1 MTAPERATD
10 IETQAAEWIGRRELD
25 NWSEDDNRALKA
37 WLDASLAHRVAFVR
51 LETSWKRTER
61 LAAFRTP
68 MREQQRIEHTKPGWT
83 LLFRA
88 VAATAVLAVVGAAA
102 ATYMV
107 RDNTREF
114 STPIGGHE
122 VITLTDGSSVEL
134 NTDTVLRTRG
144 RFAELVKGEAYFQ
157 IKHDAQHPFIVKAG
171 GHSVTDLGT
180 AFIVR
185 NDPNKLTVRLVEGR
199 ARIDAT
205 DAKGQGT
212 VLTPGDV
219 AVASKGAL
227 SVRKAS
233 VQQLEDNLG
242 WRRGVLVFDRTTLG
256 EAAAE
261 FNRYNREKLVIADPA
276 AARLTIGG
284 TFPSGNVAL
293 FSRVAQAALNLHLET
308 RGADIV
314 VTRPTKTSAKTSE

>member
-1 MTAPERATD
+1 MTATD
-10 IETQAAEWIGRRELD
+10 IETQASEWIGRRELD
-25 NWSEDDNRALKA
+25 SWSDEDNRALKA
-37 WLDASLAHRVAFVR
+37 WLEESLAHRVAFVR
-51 LETSWKRTER
+51 LETAWKRTER

-68 MREQQRIEHTKPGWT
+68 MREQQRIEHAKPGWT

-88 VAATAVLAVVGAAA
+88 AAAAVVVAVVAAA
-102 ATYMV
+102 ATTTYFV

-144 RFAELVKGEAYFQ
+144 RFAELVRGEAYFQ
-157 IKHDAQHPFIVKAG
+157 IKHDALHPFVVKAG

-199 ARIDAT
+199 ARIDAAN
-205 DAKGQGT
+205 DKGKGT

-284 TFPSGNVAL
+284 TFPSGNDAL
-293 FSRVAQAALNLHLET
+293 FSRVAQAALDLHLET

-314 VTRPTKTSAKTSE
+314 VTRPTKTSE

>member
-1 MTAPERATD
+1 MTATE
-10 IETQAAEWIGRRELD
+10 IEAKASEWIGRRELD
-25 NWSEDDNRALKA
+25 SWSEDDNRALKA
-37 WLDASLAHRVAFVR
+37 WLDESLAHRVAFVR
-51 LETSWKRTER
+51 LETAWRRTER

-68 MREQQRIEHTKPGWT
+68 MREPARDQRNSGWA

-88 VAATAVLAVVGAAA
+88 AAATAVIGIVGAAA
-102 ATYMV
+102 ATYMM

-199 ARIDAT
+199 ARIDAAN
-205 DAKGQGT
+205 DKGQGA

-242 WRRGVLVFDRTTLG
+242 WRRGVLVFDRTTLA

-308 RGADIV
+308 RGADII
-314 VTRPTKTSAKTSE
+314 VTRPTTTTAKTSE